1 MTEYLSS
8 HNCPAKSRQI
18 VDDAEFKQ
26 FVDTSKWRSMLAGT
40 FTIKQAQRF
49 TVPPS
54 TMETYL
60 AADEHQCKKAF
71 EYFMHLLNSK
81 IYKNAYSRYNKSLR
95 VIDVLGGSIWTQHI
109 GGLSNGR
116 YGNFNGRYGN

>member
-1 MTEYLSS
+1 
-8 HNCPAKSRQI
+8 
-18 VDDAEFKQ
+18 
-26 FVDTSKWRSMLAGT
+26 MLAGT

-95 VIDVLGGSIWTQHI
+95 VIDVLERYQDGRWHI
-109 GGLSNGR
+109 HFAIEPPEYMSEFKFKMLIDSRTKNI
-116 YGNFNGRYGN
+116 YSVATD